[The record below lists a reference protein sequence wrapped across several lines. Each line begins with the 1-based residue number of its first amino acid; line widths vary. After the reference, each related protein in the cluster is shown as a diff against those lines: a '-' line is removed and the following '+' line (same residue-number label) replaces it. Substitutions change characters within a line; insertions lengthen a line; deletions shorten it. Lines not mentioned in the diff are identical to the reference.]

1 MRKPCLVLTGPTAVG
16 KTRLSLALAHRI
28 RGSVISADSMQVY
41 RGMDIGSAKILPEE
55 MEGIPHYLVD
65 VLEPEEEFHV
75 ARFQQMAKEAMEE
88 IWARG
93 RIPVLTGGTGFY
105 IQALLKNVDFSDS
118 SGASSLRPELEKLG
132 EEALYQRLLEKD
144 PEAAEAIHPH
154 NRKRVIRALE
164 YCLETGRKISDHN
177 QRERQRPSP
186 YCCGYFVLND
196 EREKLYRQI
205 DRRVDLMIEKGLVE
219 EVRRL
224 AARGLTEEN
233 TSMKGLG
240 YKELFPY
247 LRGEMELDETLT
259 SREVINT
266 KMRSALDVATDPWGI
281 KVNRVELKNIMP
293 PKAIQEAMEK
303 QMKAERER
311 REAILI
317 AEGEK
322 KSTILIAEGKK
333 ESAILDA
340 EAEKQS
346 AILKAEAEKERRIR
360 EAEGQA
366 EAILKVQQA
375 NADGIRFLKEAGADE
390 SVLTLKSLE
399 ALGVLANGR
408 ATKIVVPSD
417 IQGLASLATSLK
429 AIVEDKIEA

>member
-88 IWARG
+88 IWAQG

-196 EREKLYRQI
+196 DRARLYRRI
-205 DRRVDLMIEKGLVE
+205 DARVDHMLQQGLVE
-219 EVRRL
+219 EVARLKAMGCRR
-224 AARGLTEEN
+224 GMV
-233 TSMKGLG
+233 SMQGLG
-240 YKELFPY
+240 YKEILDY
-247 LRGEMELDETLT
+247 LEGRLSLEDAVYTLKRDT
-259 SREVINT
+259 RHFAKRQLTWFKRERMT
-266 KMRSALDVATDPWGI
+266 EWFSWPDYGDDPDRI
-281 KVNRVELKNIMP
+281 L
-293 PKAIQEAMEK
+293 EAMLDSLRQK
-303 QMKAERER
+303 G
-311 REAILI
+311 ILP
-317 AEGEK
+317 
-322 KSTILIAEGKK
+322 
-333 ESAILDA
+333 
-340 EAEKQS
+340 
-346 AILKAEAEKERRIR
+346 
-360 EAEGQA
+360 
-366 EAILKVQQA
+366 
-375 NADGIRFLKEAGADE
+375 NH
-390 SVLTLKSLE
+390 
-399 ALGVLANGR
+399 
-408 ATKIVVPSD
+408 
-417 IQGLASLATSLK
+417 
-429 AIVEDKIEA
+429 

>member
-41 RGMDIGSAKILPEE
+41 RGMDIGSI
-55 MEGIPHYLVD
+55 
-65 VLEPEEEFHV
+65 
-75 ARFQQMAKEAMEE
+75 
-88 IWARG
+88 
-93 RIPVLTGGTGFY
+93 RISIGGDGGNPPLSGGCSGTGGRVSRSPISADGQRGHGGNLGPGTHPRSYRGNRLLYPSPPKKCGFFRQFRG
-105 IQALLKNVDFSDS
+105 I
-118 SGASSLRPELEKLG
+118 SLRPELEKLG

-247 LRGEMELDETLT
+247 LRGEMELDEAVRIIKRDTRHFAKRQLT
-259 SREVINT
+259 
-266 KMRSALDVATDPWGI
+266 WF
-281 KVNRVELKNIMP
+281 
-293 PKAIQEAMEK
+293 
-303 QMKAERER
+303 R
-311 REAILI
+311 REPDVIWINKQEFGYSDEKIL
-317 AEGEK
+317 
-322 KSTILIAEGKK
+322 TYILRRWQEILREEEEH
-333 ESAILDA
+333 ES
-340 EAEKQS
+340 
-346 AILKAEAEKERRIR
+346 RT
-360 EAEGQA
+360 
-366 EAILKVQQA
+366 VQH
-375 NADGIRFLKEAGADE
+375 
-390 SVLTLKSLE
+390 V
-399 ALGVLANGR
+399 
-408 ATKIVVPSD
+408 
-417 IQGLASLATSLK
+417 
-429 AIVEDKIEA
+429 

>member
-93 RIPVLTGGTGFY
+93 RIPILTGGTGFY

-219 EVRRL
+219 EVQRL

-247 LRGEMELDETLT
+247 LRGEMELDEAVRIIKRDTRHFAKRQLT
-259 SREVINT
+259 
-266 KMRSALDVATDPWGI
+266 WF
-281 KVNRVELKNIMP
+281 
-293 PKAIQEAMEK
+293 
-303 QMKAERER
+303 R
-311 REAILI
+311 REPDVIWINKQEFGYSDEKIL
-317 AEGEK
+317 
-322 KSTILIAEGKK
+322 TYILRRWQEILREEEEH
-333 ESAILDA
+333 ES
-340 EAEKQS
+340 
-346 AILKAEAEKERRIR
+346 RT
-360 EAEGQA
+360 
-366 EAILKVQQA
+366 VQH
-375 NADGIRFLKEAGADE
+375 
-390 SVLTLKSLE
+390 V
-399 ALGVLANGR
+399 
-408 ATKIVVPSD
+408 
-417 IQGLASLATSLK
+417 
-429 AIVEDKIEA
+429 